1 MSVSQGTKN
10 LKFMQRAA
18 ARSSPSTSKPPSST
32 APTSV
37 NAPTATT
44 RIIAGE
50 ESLQWTLPVPVAPSA
65 QLHQVDAKGKSKA
78 AVTIAYEQSYLP
90 FLFDDDDGD
99 EVDGDGNAVA
109 GPSRGGRVVFG
120 RREQVVVK
128 VNLFSGVT
136 ETPSHKRSAKT
147 GDGAFSHL
155 P

>member
-10 LKFMQRAA
+10 LKFMQRAS
-18 ARSSPSTSKPPSST
+18 ARSSPSTSKPLSST
-32 APTSV
+32 AHTSV
-37 NAPTATT
+37 NAPTATTT

-50 ESLQWTLPVPVAPSA
+50 ESLHWTLPVPVAPSA
-65 QLHQVDAKGKSKA
+65 QLHHVDAKGKSKA

-90 FLFDDDDGD
+90 FLFDDDGEVD
-99 EVDGDGNAVA
+99 EDGDGNAVA

-128 VNLFSGVT
+128 VNLLG
-136 ETPSHKRSAKT
+136 ETHKNSSAKT